1 MRLIALSLAS
11 LLLAHV
17 ATAEGPKSFARHFEV
32 PVRSPDHTA
41 TASASRTTFDASLL
55 RRIEPGGTAS
65 ALALGARAESFP
77 SPSFRHSTGVAQFA
91 IRAVPGDLQSPIQ
104 LMAAFGLRRFSFRV
118 SSWRR
123 LGSGPSVHASALSVV
138 RSVNLS
144 QTGANTALGLSVTM
158 YRLGSRFDPVYS
170 RRPVSFQLL
179 FRIRFGSGRSGR
191 ISPSGLSKSL

>member
-1 MRLIALSLAS
+1 MVPAL
-11 LLLAHV
+11 
-17 ATAEGPKSFARHFEV
+17 V
-32 PVRSPDHTA
+32 PVNGLWVTGPGTSDQWAGETRSDDCCNVNPSPFQKSVDSVPSIHRW
-41 TASASRTTFDASLL
+41 SWGRTTAGL
-55 RRIEPGGTAS
+55 
-65 ALALGARAESFP
+65 
-77 SPSFRHSTGVAQFA
+77 FA